1 MLGKSITIHQDGIA
15 SAHLLYQPEVT
26 EDLRLSVNWYRDS
39 AVLDLDVDEM
49 ELLAKRLKKAV
60 KKMRKHRAKLAKQG
74 RIHTDPVQEY
84 VKHGRRR

>member
-1 MLGKSITIHQDGIA
+1 M
-15 SAHLLYQPEVT
+15 YRPEVT
-26 EDLRLSVNWYRDS
+26 EELELSVVWLRQGTVITLS
-39 AVLDLDVDEM
+39 QDEM
-49 ELLAKRLKKAV
+49 EALAKALTKGV